1 MYIAKI
7 YCKYFRFVSVI
18 LSSEIY
24 SNANYSG
31 GSYPQLIYLICSL
44 TVREKLHSFNLL
56 YWASITES
64 NRCLKIPFAG
74 GLSPLPGTDCTPVA
88 VKC

>member
-1 MYIAKI
+1 MLK
-7 YCKYFRFVSVI
+7 FTVNNLDLSVPSF
-18 LSSEIY
+18 LLKFTH
-24 SNANYSG
+24 ANYSG

-74 GLSPLPGTDCTPVA
+74 GVSPFPGTDSTPVA